1 MLKSS
6 QKDFIKRHIGPS
18 EVEQSFML
26 KELGFKNLDELIKK
40 TVPEKILLKEDLE
53 IGEPHSEYEA
63 LRKLKEISKKN
74 KINSNF
80 IGMGYYGTFTPHVIL
95 RNILENPGW
104 YTSYTP
110 YQPEVAQGRLEML
123 LNFQQ
128 MIIDFTGMDIANAS
142 LLDEGTAAAEAVG
155 LSYRVSKNDS
165 NKVFVSK
172 DCHPQTIDVI
182 KTRAEPMGLEV
193 IVGDEYNDITEEI
206 VCGIIQYPGTL
217 GDIKDPSEAISKIHK
232 NNGKAVL
239 ICDLLALAKLKTPA
253 ELGADIAVGSSQRF
267 GIPMGYGG
275 PHAAFFATKDEY
287 KRSMPGRI
295 IGVSVDRHG
304 NKAYRLA
311 LQTREQHIRRDKATS
326 NICTAQALLAIVSA
340 AYAIYHGPDGIE
352 KIANNTS
359 QLAKNFADK
368 LKNSGYELYSE
379 HFFDTV
385 TIKTLDKTE
394 SIYKN
399 ALRENINIRKVN
411 SEMLAVSFD
420 EKKNV
425 YRANQLLKVFNCSE
439 TIKEEMNENLTNI
452 PKNLLRTSKF
462 LQHKVFNCSETIKE
476 EMNENLTNIPKNILR
491 TSKFLQ
497 HKVFNSYHS
506 ETDMLRYLKRLE
518 DSDIAL
524 NRSMIALGSCTMKLN
539 AVAEMI
545 PVTWREFSE
554 PHPFAPLEQME
565 GYRTLFTDLKN
576 WLRSITGFSGVSLQP
591 NAGAQGEFAGLM
603 VIRKFHEKNGDTNR
617 KVCLIPSSAHGTN
630 PASAQMVGMKVV
642 VVNCDKHGNV
652 DFEDL
657 KSKVETHKDN
667 LAALMVTYPSTHGVF
682 EEKIVEICELIHDN
696 GGQVYMDG
704 ANLNALVGIAKPGKF
719 GPDVCHINL
728 HKTFCIPHGGGG
740 PGMGPIA
747 CKKHL
752 EIFLPKHAVIKDCG
766 PATGIGA
773 ISAAPWGSSS
783 ILSISWMYMK
793 MMGSEGLKKASQVAI
808 LNANYIAHKLDE
820 AFPILYKGEHGN
832 VAHECIIDIRQIKSE
847 TGITEEDIAKR
858 LIDYGFHAP
867 TMSWPVAG
875 TMMIEPTESE
885 SLEEINRFCETLK
898 KIKEEIDKIKS
909 GIFDKLDNP
918 LKNAPHTHVELVSN
932 KWDHKY
938 EREEAAYPSE
948 FLRTFK
954 YWPPVAR
961 VDNVY
966 GDKNLFCTCP
976 SMDEYKDT
984 AA

>member
-1 MLKSS
+1 VEIKMLKSS

-18 EVEQSFML
+18 EADQQKML
-26 KELGFKNLDELIKK
+26 NELGFDNLDDLISK
-40 TVPEKILLKEDLE
+40 TVPEKILLKEDLG
-53 IGEPHSEYEA
+53 IGEPNSEYEA
-63 LRKLKEISKKN
+63 LRKLKVISKQN
-74 KINSNF
+74 RIYSNF
-80 IGMGYYGTFTPHVIL
+80 IGMGYYGTYTPYVIL

-128 MIIDFTGMDIANAS
+128 MIIDFTGLDIANAS

-155 LSYRVSKNDS
+155 LSYRICKNDS
-165 NKVFVSK
+165 NIVFVSK

-182 KTRAEPMGLEV
+182 KTRAEPLGLTVV
-193 IVGDEYNDITEEI
+193 IGDEATDIKEDI
-206 VCGIIQYPGTL
+206 VCGILQYPGTL

-239 ICDLLALAKLKTPA
+239 VCDLLALAKLKTPA

-275 PHAAFFATKDEY
+275 PHAGFFATKDEF

-304 NKAYRLA
+304 NKAYRLS

-340 AYAIYHGPDGIE
+340 AYAIYHGPDGLK
-352 KIANNTS
+352 KIAENTS

-368 LKNSGYELYSE
+368 IKQSGYELYSD

-385 TIKTLDKTE
+385 TIKTLDKTD
-394 SIYKN
+394 SIFRN
-399 ALRENINIRKVN
+399 ALRQNVNIRKVN
-411 SEMLAVSFD
+411 SEMLSVAFD
-420 EKKNV
+420 ERKNV
-425 YRANQLLKVFNCSE
+425 YRANQLLKIFNCSE
-439 TIKEEMNENLTNI
+439 AIKENLNENLNNL
-452 PKNLLRTSKF
+452 PKNLLRTS
-462 LQHKVFNCSETIKE
+462 EY
-476 EMNENLTNIPKNILR
+476 LTHP
-491 TSKFLQ
+491 
-497 HKVFNSYHS
+497 VFNSYHS
-506 ETDMLRYLKRLE
+506 ETDMLRYLKKLE
-518 DSDIAL
+518 DADIAL

-554 PHPFAPLEQME
+554 PHPFAPVEQME

-603 VIRKFHEKNGDTNR
+603 VIKKYHENNGDKNR
-617 KVCLIPSSAHGTN
+617 NVCLIPSSAHGTN

-642 VVNCDKHGNV
+642 VIKCDEHGNV
-652 DFEDL
+652 DIEDL
-657 KSKVETHKDN
+657 KEKAKTHSEN

-682 EEKIVEICELIHDN
+682 EEKISEICELIHEN

-747 CKKHL
+747 CKRHL
-752 EIFLPKHAVIKDCG
+752 EVYLPNHAVIKDCG
-766 PATGIGA
+766 PVTGMGA
-773 ISAAPWGSSS
+773 VSAAPWGSSS
-783 ILSISWMYMK
+783 ILSISWMYIK

-808 LNANYIAHKLDE
+808 LNANYVAHKLKDT
-820 AFPILYKGEHGN
+820 FPILYKGKNGN
-832 VAHECIIDIRQIKSE
+832 VAHECIIDIRKIKSE
-847 TGITEEDIAKR
+847 IGITEEDIAKR
-858 LIDYGFHAP
+858 LIDFGFHAP

-885 SLEEINRFCETLK
+885 GLQEIDRFCNTLK
-898 KIKEEIDKIKS
+898 KIKEEIDKVKS
-909 GIFDKLDNP
+909 GEYDKIDNP
-918 LKNAPHTHVELVSN
+918 IKNSPHTHVELIAN
-932 KWDHKY
+932 KWEHKY

-948 FLRTFK
+948 FLKQIK

-966 GDKNLFCTCP
+966 GDKNLVCSCP
-976 SMDEYKDT
+976 SIDEYKDT

>member
-18 EVEQSFML
+18 EIDQQKML
-26 KELGFKNLDELIKK
+26 KELGFDSLDDLISK
-40 TVPEKILLKEDLE
+40 TVPEKILLKEDLG
-53 IGEPHSEYEA
+53 IGEPNSEYEA
-63 LRKLKEISKKN
+63 LRKLKVISKQN
-74 KINSNF
+74 RIYSNF
-80 IGMGYYGTFTPHVIL
+80 IGMGYYGTYTPYVIL

-104 YTSYTP
+104 YTAYTP

-128 MIIDFTGMDIANAS
+128 MIIDFTGLDIANAS

-155 LSYRVSKNDS
+155 LSYRICKNDS
-165 NKVFVSK
+165 NIVFVSK

-182 KTRAEPMGLEV
+182 KTRAEPLGLKV
-193 IVGDEYNDITEEI
+193 VVGDEASDINEDI
-206 VCGIIQYPGTL
+206 VCGILQYPGTL

-239 ICDLLALAKLKTPA
+239 VCDLLALAKLKTPA

-275 PHAAFFATKDEY
+275 PHAGFFATKDEF

-304 NKAYRLA
+304 NKAYRLS

-340 AYAIYHGPDGIE
+340 AYAIYHGPAGLK
-352 KIANNTS
+352 KIAENTS

-368 LKNSGYELYSE
+368 IKQSGYELYSD

-385 TIKTLDKTE
+385 TIKTLDKTD
-394 SIYKN
+394 SIFRN
-399 ALRENINIRKVN
+399 ALRQNVNIRKVN
-411 SEMLAVSFD
+411 SDMLSVAFD
-420 EKKNV
+420 ERKNV
-425 YRANQLLKVFNCSE
+425 YRANQLLKIFNCSE
-439 TIKEEMNENLTNI
+439 AIKENLNENLNNL
-452 PKNLLRTSKF
+452 PKNLLRTS
-462 LQHKVFNCSETIKE
+462 EY
-476 EMNENLTNIPKNILR
+476 LTHP
-491 TSKFLQ
+491 
-497 HKVFNSYHS
+497 VFNSYHS
-506 ETDMLRYLKRLE
+506 ETDMLRYLKKLE
-518 DSDIAL
+518 DADIAL

-554 PHPFAPLEQME
+554 PHPFAPVEQME

-603 VIRKFHEKNGDTNR
+603 VIKKFHDNNGDKNR
-617 KVCLIPSSAHGTN
+617 NVCLIPSSAHGTN

-642 VVNCDKHGNV
+642 VINCDEHGNV
-652 DFEDL
+652 DIEDL
-657 KSKVETHKDN
+657 KEKAKTHSEN

-682 EEKIVEICELIHDN
+682 EEKISEICEHIHDN

-747 CKKHL
+747 CKRHL
-752 EIFLPKHAVIKDCG
+752 EVYLPNHSVIKDCG
-766 PATGIGA
+766 PVTGMGA
-773 ISAAPWGSSS
+773 VSAAPWGSSS
-783 ILSISWMYMK
+783 ILSISWMYIK

-808 LNANYIAHKLDE
+808 LNANYVSHKLKD
-820 AFPILYKGEHGN
+820 AFPILYKGKNGN
-832 VAHECIIDIRQIKSE
+832 VAHECIIDIRKIKSE
-847 TGITEEDIAKR
+847 VGITEEDIAKR
-858 LIDYGFHAP
+858 LIDFGFHAP

-885 SLEEINRFCETLK
+885 GLQEIDRFCNTLK
-898 KIKEEIDKIKS
+898 KIKEEIDKVKS
-909 GIFDKLDNP
+909 GEYDKIDNP
-918 LKNAPHTHVELVSN
+918 IKNSPHTHVELIAN
-932 KWDHKY
+932 KWEHKY

-948 FLRTFK
+948 FLKQIK

-966 GDKNLFCTCP
+966 GDKNLVCSCP
-976 SMDEYKDT
+976 SIDEYKDT

>member
-1 MLKSS
+1 MSTINSQRKVVVNMLKSS
-6 QKDFIKRHIGPS
+6 QRDFIRRHIGPS
-18 EVEQSFML
+18 EEDQSKML
-26 KELGFKNLDELIKK
+26 NELGFKNLDDLISK
-40 TVPEKILLKEDLE
+40 TVPENILLKEELD
-53 IGEPHSEYEA
+53 IGEPNSEYEA
-63 LRKLKEISKKN
+63 LRKLKAISKKN
-74 KINSNF
+74 KIYSNF
-80 IGMGYYGTFTPHVIL
+80 IGMGYYGTFTPYVIL

-128 MIIDFTGMDIANAS
+128 MICDFTGMDISNAS

-155 LSYRVSKNDS
+155 LSYRLCKNDS
-165 NKVFVSK
+165 NIVFVSK

-182 KTRAEPMGLEV
+182 KTRAEPLGLTVV
-193 IVGDEYNDITEEI
+193 IGDENSEIKEDI
-206 VCGIIQYPGTL
+206 VCGILQYPGTL

-239 ICDLLALAKLKTPA
+239 VCDLLALAKLKTPA

-275 PHAAFFATKDEY
+275 PHAGFFATKDEF

-304 NKAYRLA
+304 NKAYRLS

-340 AYAIYHGPDGIE
+340 AYAVYHGPEGIK
-352 KIANNTS
+352 KIAENTS

-368 LKNSGYELYSE
+368 IKQSGYEIYSD
-379 HFFDTV
+379 HFFDTI

-394 SIYKN
+394 SIYQN
-399 ALRENINIRKVN
+399 ALTQNVNIRKVN
-411 SEMLAVSFD
+411 SEMLSVAFD
-420 EKKNV
+420 ERKNV
-425 YRANQLLKVFNCSE
+425 YRANQLLKIFNCSE
-439 TIKEEMNENLTNI
+439 TIKDKMNENLSNL
-452 PKNLLRTSKF
+452 PKNLLRTS
-462 LQHKVFNCSETIKE
+462 SY
-476 EMNENLTNIPKNILR
+476 LTHP
-491 TSKFLQ
+491 
-497 HKVFNSYHS
+497 VFNSYHS
-506 ETDMLRYLKRLE
+506 ETEMLRYLKKLE
-518 DSDIAL
+518 DADIAL

-554 PHPFAPLEQME
+554 PHPFAPVEQME

-576 WLRSITGFSGVSLQP
+576 WLRSVTGFSGVSLQP

-603 VIRKFHEKNGDTNR
+603 VIKKYHEQNGEMNR
-617 KVCLIPSSAHGTN
+617 NVCLIPSSAHGTN

-642 VVNCDKHGNV
+642 VIKCDEHGNV
-652 DFEDL
+652 DINDL
-657 KSKVETHKDN
+657 KEKAEIHKDN

-682 EEKIVEICELIHDN
+682 EEKITEICELIHNN

-704 ANLNALVGIAKPGKF
+704 ANLNALVGVAKPGKF

-752 EIFLPKHAVIKDCG
+752 EKYLPNHSVIKDCG
-766 PATGIGA
+766 PATGMGA
-773 ISAAPWGSSS
+773 VSAAPWGSSS
-783 ILSISWMYMK
+783 ILSISWMYIK

-808 LNANYIAHKLDE
+808 LNANYVAHKLKD
-820 AFPILYKGEHGN
+820 AFPILYKGKNGN
-832 VAHECIIDIRQIKSE
+832 VAHECIIDIRKIKSE

-858 LIDYGFHAP
+858 LIDFGFHAP

-885 SLEEINRFCETLK
+885 GLDEINRFCNTLI
-898 KIKEEIDKIKS
+898 KIKQEIDKIQS
-909 GIFDKLDNP
+909 GHFDKVDNP
-918 LKNAPHTHVELVSN
+918 LKNAPHTHVEVAAN

-948 FLRTFK
+948 ILKTTK

-976 SMDEYKDT
+976 SIDEYKDT

>member
-1 MLKSS
+1 VEIKMLKSS

-18 EVEQSFML
+18 EADQQKML
-26 KELGFKNLDELIKK
+26 NELGFENLDDLISK
-40 TVPEKILLKEDLE
+40 TVPEKILLKEDLG
-53 IGEPHSEYEA
+53 IGEPNSEYEA
-63 LRKLKEISKKN
+63 LRKLKVISKQN
-74 KINSNF
+74 RIYSNF
-80 IGMGYYGTFTPHVIL
+80 IGMGYYGTYTPYVIL

-128 MIIDFTGMDIANAS
+128 MIIDFTGLDIANAS

-155 LSYRVSKNDS
+155 LSYRLCKNDS
-165 NKVFVSK
+165 NIVFVSK

-182 KTRAEPMGLEV
+182 KTRAEPLGLTV
-193 IVGDEYNDITEEI
+193 VVGDEGTDINEDI
-206 VCGIIQYPGTL
+206 VCGILQYPGTL

-239 ICDLLALAKLKTPA
+239 VCDLLALAKLKTPA

-275 PHAAFFATKDEY
+275 PHAGFFATKDEY

-304 NKAYRLA
+304 NKAYRLS

-340 AYAIYHGPDGIE
+340 AYAIYHGPEGLR
-352 KIANNTS
+352 KIAENTS

-368 LKNSGYELYSE
+368 IKQSGYELYSD

-385 TIKTLDKTE
+385 TIKTLDKTD
-394 SIYKN
+394 SIFRN
-399 ALRENINIRKVN
+399 ALRQNVNIRKVN
-411 SEMLAVSFD
+411 SEMLSVAFD
-420 EKKNV
+420 ERKNV
-425 YRANQLLKVFNCSE
+425 YRANQLLKIFNCSE
-439 TIKEEMNENLTNI
+439 AIKENLNENLSNL
-452 PKNLLRTSKF
+452 PKNLLRTS
-462 LQHKVFNCSETIKE
+462 EY
-476 EMNENLTNIPKNILR
+476 LTHP
-491 TSKFLQ
+491 
-497 HKVFNSYHS
+497 VFNSYHS
-506 ETDMLRYLKRLE
+506 ETEMLRYLKKLE
-518 DSDIAL
+518 DADIAL

-554 PHPFAPLEQME
+554 PHPFAPVEQME

-603 VIRKFHEKNGDTNR
+603 VIKKYHENNGDKNR
-617 KVCLIPSSAHGTN
+617 NVCLIPSSAHGTN

-642 VVNCDKHGNV
+642 VIKCDEHGNV
-652 DFEDL
+652 DIEDL
-657 KSKVETHKDN
+657 KEKATTHSEN

-682 EEKIVEICELIHDN
+682 EEKITEICELIHNN

-747 CKKHL
+747 CKRHL
-752 EIFLPKHAVIKDCG
+752 EVYLPNHAVIKDCG
-766 PATGIGA
+766 PVTGMGA
-773 ISAAPWGSSS
+773 VSAAPWGSSS
-783 ILSISWMYMK
+783 ILSISWMYIK

-808 LNANYIAHKLDE
+808 LNANYLAHKLKDT
-820 AFPILYKGEHGN
+820 FPILYKGKNGN
-832 VAHECIIDIRQIKSE
+832 VAHECIIDIRKIKSE
-847 TGITEEDIAKR
+847 VGITEEDIAKR
-858 LIDYGFHAP
+858 LIDFGFHAP

-885 SLEEINRFCETLK
+885 GLQEIDRFCNTLK
-898 KIKEEIDKIKS
+898 KIKEEIDKVQS
-909 GIFDKLDNP
+909 GEYDKIDNP
-918 LKNAPHTHVELVSN
+918 IKNSPHTHVELIAN
-932 KWDHKY
+932 KWEHKY

-948 FLRTFK
+948 FLKQIK

-966 GDKNLFCTCP
+966 GDKNLVCSCP
-976 SMDEYKDT
+976 SIDEYKDT

>member
-1 MLKSS
+1 MLKNA
-6 QKDFIKRHIGPS
+6 QKDFIQRHIGPS
-18 EVEQSFML
+18 EMEQQKML
-26 KELGFKNLDELIKK
+26 KDLGYKNLNELIEK
-40 TVPEKILLKEDLE
+40 TVPEKILFRDNLD
-53 IGEPHSEYEA
+53 IGDANSEYKA
-63 LRKLKEISKKN
+63 LRKLKNISKKN
-74 KINSNF
+74 KIFSSF
-80 IGMGYYGTFTPHVIL
+80 IGMGYYGTYTPYVIL

-142 LLDEGTAAAEAVG
+142 LLDEGTAAAEAMG
-155 LSYRVSKNDS
+155 LSYRLSKNETK
-165 NKVFVSK
+165 KVFVSK
-172 DCHPQTIDVI
+172 NCHPQTIEVI
-182 KTRAEPMGLEV
+182 KTRAEPLGLEI
-193 IVGDEYNDITEEI
+193 IVGDEDKDINENI
-206 VCGIIQYPGTL
+206 ICGILQYPGTL

-232 NNGKAVL
+232 KSGKAVL
-239 ICDLLALAKLKTPA
+239 ACDLLALAKLKTPA
-253 ELGADIAVGSSQRF
+253 ELGADIAIGSSQRF

-275 PHAAFFATKDEY
+275 PHAAFFATKDEF

-295 IGVSVDRHG
+295 VGVSVDRHG
-304 NKAYRLA
+304 KKAFRLA

-340 AYAIYHGPDGIE
+340 AYAVYHGPKGIK
-352 KIANNTS
+352 KIAETVS
-359 QLAKNFADK
+359 QLTKNFADK
-368 LKNSGYELYSE
+368 LKQSGYELYSDD
-379 HFFDTV
+379 FFDTV
-385 TIKTLDKTE
+385 TVKTFDKTE
-394 SIYKN
+394 KIYKN
-399 ALRENINIRKVN
+399 ALDQGVNIRKVN
-411 SEMLAVSFD
+411 SELLAVSFD
-420 EKKNV
+420 ERKNL
-425 YRANQLLKVFNCSE
+425 YRANQLLKIFNCSE
-439 TIKEEMNENLTNI
+439 TIKETMNESLSNL
-452 PKNLLRTSKF
+452 PKKLLRTSTY
-462 LQHKVFNCSETIKE
+462 LDH
-476 EMNENLTNIPKNILR
+476 P
-491 TSKFLQ
+491 
-497 HKVFNSYHS
+497 VFNSYHS
-506 ETDMLRYLKRLE
+506 ETEMLRYLKRLE

-524 NRSMIALGSCTMKLN
+524 NRTMIALGSCTMKLN
-539 AVAEMI
+539 AVSEMI
-545 PVTWREFSE
+545 PVTWKEFSQ
-554 PHPFAPLEQME
+554 PHPFSPVEQMD
-565 GYRTLFTDLKN
+565 GYRELFTDLKN

-603 VIRKFHEKNGDTNR
+603 VIRKFHEKNGESNR
-617 KVCLIPSSAHGTN
+617 NVCLIPSSAHGTN

-642 VVNCDKHGNV
+642 VIKCDDHGNV
-652 DFEDL
+652 DYEDL
-657 KSKVETHKDN
+657 KNKTKEHSEN

-682 EEKIVEICELIHDN
+682 EEKITDICDLIHKH

-704 ANLNALVGIAKPGKF
+704 ANLNALVGIAKPGNF

-752 EIFLPKHAVIKDCG
+752 EIFLPKHSVIKDCG

-773 ISAAPWGSSS
+773 VSAAPWGSSS
-783 ILSISWMYMK
+783 ILSISWMYIK

-808 LNANYIAHKLDE
+808 LNANYIAHKLKDS
-820 AFPILYKGEHGN
+820 FPILYKGKNGN
-832 VAHECIIDIRQIKSE
+832 VAHECIIDIRKIKTD

-858 LIDYGFHAP
+858 LIDFGYHAP

-885 SLEEINRFCETLK
+885 SLSEMNRFCSALQ
-898 KIKEEIDKIKS
+898 KIKQEIDKIQS
-909 GIFDKLDNP
+909 GDYDKADNP
-918 LKNAPHTHVELVSN
+918 LKNAPHTHVELSSN
-932 KWDHKY
+932 KWEHKY

-948 FLRTFK
+948 ILKTVK

-976 SMDEYKDT
+976 SMDEYEDS

>member
-1 MLKSS
+1 MSTINSQRKVVVNMLKSS
-6 QKDFIKRHIGPS
+6 QRDFIRRHIGPS
-18 EVEQSFML
+18 EEDQSKML
-26 KELGFKNLDELIKK
+26 NELGFKNLDDLISK
-40 TVPEKILLKEDLE
+40 TVPENILLKEELD
-53 IGEPHSEYEA
+53 IGEPNSEYEA
-63 LRKLKEISKKN
+63 LRKLKAISKKN
-74 KINSNF
+74 KIYSNF
-80 IGMGYYGTFTPHVIL
+80 IGMGYYGTFTPYVIL

-128 MIIDFTGMDIANAS
+128 MICDFTGMDISNAS

-155 LSYRVSKNDS
+155 LSYRLCKNDS
-165 NKVFVSK
+165 NIVFVSK

-182 KTRAEPMGLEV
+182 KTRAEPLGLTVV
-193 IVGDEYNDITEEI
+193 IGDENSEIKEDI
-206 VCGIIQYPGTL
+206 VCGILQYPGTL

-239 ICDLLALAKLKTPA
+239 VCDLLALAKLKTPA

-275 PHAAFFATKDEY
+275 PHAGFFATKDEF

-304 NKAYRLA
+304 NKAYRLS

-340 AYAIYHGPDGIE
+340 AYAVYHGSEGIK
-352 KIANNTS
+352 KIAENTS

-368 LKNSGYELYSE
+368 IKQSGYEIYSD
-379 HFFDTV
+379 HFFDTI

-394 SIYKN
+394 SIYQN
-399 ALRENINIRKVN
+399 ALSQNVNIRKVN
-411 SEMLAVSFD
+411 SEMLSVAFD
-420 EKKNV
+420 ERKNV
-425 YRANQLLKVFNCSE
+425 YRANQLLKIFNCSE
-439 TIKEEMNENLTNI
+439 TIKDKMNENLSNL
-452 PKNLLRTSKF
+452 PKNLLRTS
-462 LQHKVFNCSETIKE
+462 SY
-476 EMNENLTNIPKNILR
+476 LTHP
-491 TSKFLQ
+491 
-497 HKVFNSYHS
+497 VFNSYHS
-506 ETDMLRYLKRLE
+506 ETEMLRYLKKLE
-518 DSDIAL
+518 DADIAL

-554 PHPFAPLEQME
+554 PHPFAPVEQME

-576 WLRSITGFSGVSLQP
+576 WLRSVTGFSGVSLQP

-603 VIRKFHEKNGDTNR
+603 VIKKYHEQNGETNR
-617 KVCLIPSSAHGTN
+617 NVCLIPSSAHGTN

-642 VVNCDKHGNV
+642 VIKCDEHGNV
-652 DFEDL
+652 DINDL
-657 KSKVETHKDN
+657 KEKAEIHKDN

-682 EEKIVEICELIHDN
+682 EEKITEICELIHNN

-704 ANLNALVGIAKPGKF
+704 ANLNALVGVAKPGKF

-752 EIFLPKHAVIKDCG
+752 EKYLPNHSVIKDCG
-766 PATGIGA
+766 PATGMGA
-773 ISAAPWGSSS
+773 VSAAPWGSSS
-783 ILSISWMYMK
+783 ILSISWMYIK

-808 LNANYIAHKLDE
+808 LNANYVAHKLKD
-820 AFPILYKGEHGN
+820 AFPILYKGKNGN
-832 VAHECIIDIRQIKSE
+832 VAHECIIDIRKIKSE

-858 LIDYGFHAP
+858 LIDFGFHAP

-885 SLEEINRFCETLK
+885 GLDEINRFCNTLI
-898 KIKEEIDKIKS
+898 KIKQEIDKIQS
-909 GIFDKLDNP
+909 GHFDKVDNP
-918 LKNAPHTHVELVSN
+918 LKNAPHTHVEVAAN

-948 FLRTFK
+948 ILKTTK

-976 SMDEYKDT
+976 SIDEYKDT

>member
-1 MLKSS
+1 MLISS

-18 EVEQSFML
+18 ESDQQKML
-26 KELGFKNLDELIKK
+26 SELGFKSLDDLIAK
-40 TVPEKILLKEDLE
+40 TVPENILLSEQLE
-53 IGEPHSEYEA
+53 IGEPNSEYEA
-63 LRKLKEISKKN
+63 LRKLKAISKQN
-74 KINSNF
+74 RIYSNF
-80 IGMGYYGTFTPHVIL
+80 IGMGYYGNYTPYVIL

-155 LSYRVSKNDS
+155 LSYRLCKNNS
-165 NKVFVSK
+165 NVIFVSK

-182 KTRAEPMGLEV
+182 KTRAEPLGLKVV
-193 IVGDEYNDITEEI
+193 IGDEHNEIKEDI

-239 ICDLLALAKLKTPA
+239 VCDLLALAKLKTPA

-275 PHAAFFATKDEY
+275 PHAGFFATKDEF

-304 NKAYRLA
+304 NKAYRLS

-340 AYAIYHGPDGIE
+340 AYAIYHGPEGIK
-352 KIANNTS
+352 KIAENTS

-368 LKNSGYELYSE
+368 IKQSGYELYSE
-379 HFFDTV
+379 YFFDTV
-385 TIKTLDKTE
+385 TIKTLDKTD
-394 SIYKN
+394 SIFRN
-399 ALRENINIRKVN
+399 ALRQNVNIRKVN
-411 SEMLAVSFD
+411 SQMLSVAFD
-420 EKKNV
+420 ERKNV
-425 YRANQLLKVFNCSE
+425 YRANQLLKIFNCSE
-439 TIKEEMNENLTNI
+439 TIRENAVENLSNL
-452 PKNLLRTSKF
+452 PESLLRTSNY
-462 LQHKVFNCSETIKE
+462 LQH
-476 EMNENLTNIPKNILR
+476 P
-491 TSKFLQ
+491 
-497 HKVFNSYHS
+497 VFNSYHS
-506 ETDMLRYLKRLE
+506 ETEMLRYLKKLE
-518 DSDIAL
+518 DADIAL

-545 PVTWREFSE
+545 PVTWREFAD
-554 PHPFAPLEQME
+554 PHPFAPVEQME

-603 VIRKFHEKNGDTNR
+603 VIRKFHEENGQSNR
-617 KVCLIPSSAHGTN
+617 NVCLIPSSAHGTN

-642 VVNCDKHGNV
+642 VVNCDNQGNV
-652 DFEDL
+652 DINDL
-657 KSKVETHKDN
+657 KEKAEKHSEN

-682 EEKIVEICELIHDN
+682 EEKISEICEIIHNN

-719 GPDVCHINL
+719 GPDICHINL

-752 EIFLPKHAVIKDCG
+752 EIYLPNHPVVKDCG
-766 PATGIGA
+766 PSTGIGA

-783 ILSISWMYMK
+783 ILSISWMYIK

-808 LNANYIAHKLDE
+808 LNANYIAHKLKND
-820 AFPILYKGEHGN
+820 FPILYKGKNGN
-832 VAHECIIDIRQIKSE
+832 VAHECIIDIRKIKAE

-858 LIDYGFHAP
+858 LIDFGFHAP

-885 SLEEINRFCETLK
+885 SLEEINKFCNTLK
-898 KIKEEIDKIKS
+898 KIKEEIDKVKT
-909 GIFDKLDNP
+909 GEYDKLDNP
-918 LKNAPHTHVELVSN
+918 IKNAPHTHVELVSSE
-932 KWDHKY
+932 WSHKY
-938 EREEAAYPSE
+938 TREEAAYPSE
-948 FLRTFK
+948 YLKSIK

-966 GDKNLFCTCP
+966 GDKNLICSCP
-976 SMDEYKDT
+976 SIDEYKDT

>member
-1 MLKSS
+1 MLKNA
-6 QKDFIKRHIGPS
+6 QKDFIQRHIGPS
-18 EVEQSFML
+18 VEEQNVML
-26 KELGFKNLDELIKK
+26 KELGYKDLNELIKN
-40 TVPEKILLKEDLE
+40 TVPGKILSKDDLE
-53 IGEPHSEYEA
+53 IGDPNSEYKA
-63 LRKLKEISKKN
+63 LRKLKNISKKN
-74 KINSNF
+74 KIYSSF
-80 IGMGYYGTFTPHVIL
+80 IGMGYYGTYTPYVIL

-123 LNFQQ
+123 MNFQQ

-155 LSYRVSKNDS
+155 LSYRISKS
-165 NKVFVSK
+165 ETKKVFVSK
-172 DCHPQTIDVI
+172 NCHPQTIEVI
-182 KTRAEPMGLEV
+182 KTRAEPLGLEIV
-193 IVGDEYNDITEEI
+193 VGDEDKDINEDI
-206 VCGIIQYPGTL
+206 ICGIIQYPGTL
-217 GDIKDPSEAISKIHK
+217 GDIKDPSESISKIHK
-232 NNGKAVL
+232 QNGKAVL
-239 ICDLLALAKLKTPA
+239 VCDLLALAKLKTPS

-295 IGVSVDRHG
+295 VGVSVDRHG
-304 NKAYRLA
+304 KKAYRLA

-340 AYAIYHGPDGIE
+340 AYAVYHGPNGIK
-352 KIANNTS
+352 KIAESVS
-359 QLAKNFADK
+359 QLTKNFADK
-368 LKNSGYELYSE
+368 LKQSGYELYSDK
-379 HFFDTV
+379 FFDTV
-385 TIKTLDKTE
+385 TVKTLDKTE
-394 SIYKN
+394 KIYKN
-399 ALRENINIRKVN
+399 ALDQGVNIRKVN

-420 EKKNV
+420 ERKNL
-425 YRANQLLKVFNCSE
+425 YRANQLLKIFNCSE
-439 TIKEEMNENLTNI
+439 TIKESMNESLSNI
-452 PKNLLRTSKF
+452 PKNLLRTSTY
-462 LQHKVFNCSETIKE
+462 LDHA
-476 EMNENLTNIPKNILR
+476 
-491 TSKFLQ
+491 
-497 HKVFNSYHS
+497 VFNSYHS
-506 ETDMLRYLKRLE
+506 ETEMLRYLKKLE

-539 AVAEMI
+539 AVSEMI
-545 PVTWREFSE
+545 PVTWKEFSQ
-554 PHPFAPLEQME
+554 PHPFSPIEQMD
-565 GYRTLFTDLKN
+565 GYRELFTDLKN

-603 VIRKFHEKNGDTNR
+603 VIRKFHEKKGDNNR
-617 KVCLIPSSAHGTN
+617 NVCLIPSSAHGTN

-642 VVNCDKHGNV
+642 VVKCDEHGNV
-652 DFEDL
+652 DFDDL
-657 KSKVETHKDN
+657 KKKAEEHSEN

-682 EEKIVEICELIHDN
+682 EEKITEICELIHNN

-704 ANLNALVGIAKPGKF
+704 ANLNALVGIAKPGNF

-752 EIFLPKHAVIKDCG
+752 EIFLPKHSVIKDCG

-773 ISAAPWGSSS
+773 VSAAPWGSSS
-783 ILSISWMYMK
+783 ILSISWMYIK

-808 LNANYIAHKLDE
+808 LNANYIAHKLKDS
-820 AFPILYKGEHGN
+820 FPILYKGKSGN
-832 VAHECIIDIRQIKSE
+832 VAHECIIDIRKIKND

-858 LIDYGFHAP
+858 LIDFGYHAP

-885 SLEEINRFCETLK
+885 SLSEINRFCSTLQ
-898 KIKEEIDKIKS
+898 KIKQEIDKIQS
-909 GIFDKLDNP
+909 GKYDKIDNP
-918 LKNAPHTHVELVSN
+918 LKNAPHTHVELASN

-948 FLRTFK
+948 FLKTAK

-976 SMDEYKDT
+976 SMDEYEDT

>member
-1 MLKSS
+1 MSTINSQRKVVVNMLKSS
-6 QKDFIKRHIGPS
+6 QRDFIRRHIGPS
-18 EVEQSFML
+18 EEDQNKML
-26 KELGFKNLDELIKK
+26 NELGFKNLDDLISK
-40 TVPEKILLKEDLE
+40 TVPENILLKEELD
-53 IGEPHSEYEA
+53 IGEPNSEYEA
-63 LRKLKEISKKN
+63 LRKLKAISKKN
-74 KINSNF
+74 KIYSNF
-80 IGMGYYGTFTPHVIL
+80 IGMGYYGTFTPYVIL

-128 MIIDFTGMDIANAS
+128 MICDFTGMDISNAS

-155 LSYRVSKNDS
+155 LSYRLCKNDS
-165 NKVFVSK
+165 NIVFVSK

-182 KTRAEPMGLEV
+182 KTRAEPLGLTVV
-193 IVGDEYNDITEEI
+193 IGDENSEIKEDI
-206 VCGIIQYPGTL
+206 VCGILQYPGTL

-239 ICDLLALAKLKTPA
+239 VCDLLALAKLKTPA

-275 PHAAFFATKDEY
+275 PHAGFFATKDEF

-304 NKAYRLA
+304 NKAYRLS

-340 AYAIYHGPDGIE
+340 AYAVYHGPEGIK
-352 KIANNTS
+352 KIAENTS

-368 LKNSGYELYSE
+368 IKQSGYEIYSD
-379 HFFDTV
+379 HFFDTI

-394 SIYKN
+394 SIYQN
-399 ALRENINIRKVN
+399 ALSQNVNIRKVN
-411 SEMLAVSFD
+411 SEMLSVAFD
-420 EKKNV
+420 ERKNV
-425 YRANQLLKVFNCSE
+425 YRANQLLKIFNCSE
-439 TIKEEMNENLTNI
+439 TIKDKMNENLSNL
-452 PKNLLRTSKF
+452 PKNLLRTS
-462 LQHKVFNCSETIKE
+462 SY
-476 EMNENLTNIPKNILR
+476 LTHP
-491 TSKFLQ
+491 
-497 HKVFNSYHS
+497 VFNSYHS
-506 ETDMLRYLKRLE
+506 ETEMLRYLKKLE
-518 DSDIAL
+518 DADIAL

-554 PHPFAPLEQME
+554 PHPFAPVEQME

-576 WLRSITGFSGVSLQP
+576 WLRSVTGFSGVSLQP

-603 VIRKFHEKNGDTNR
+603 VIKKYHEQNGETNR
-617 KVCLIPSSAHGTN
+617 NVCLIPSSAHGTN

-642 VVNCDKHGNV
+642 VIKCDEHGNV
-652 DFEDL
+652 DINDL
-657 KSKVETHKDN
+657 KEKAEIHKDN

-682 EEKIVEICELIHDN
+682 EEKITEICELIHNN

-704 ANLNALVGIAKPGKF
+704 ANLNALVGVAKPGKF

-752 EIFLPKHAVIKDCG
+752 EKYLPNHSVIKDCG
-766 PATGIGA
+766 PATGMGA
-773 ISAAPWGSSS
+773 VSAAPWGSSS
-783 ILSISWMYMK
+783 ILSISWMYIK

-808 LNANYIAHKLDE
+808 LNANYVAHKLKE
-820 AFPILYKGEHGN
+820 AFPILYKGKNGN
-832 VAHECIIDIRQIKSE
+832 VAHECIIDIRKIKSE

-858 LIDYGFHAP
+858 LIDFGFHAP

-885 SLEEINRFCETLK
+885 GLDEINRFCNTLI
-898 KIKEEIDKIKS
+898 KIKQEIDKIQS
-909 GIFDKLDNP
+909 GHFDKVDNP
-918 LKNAPHTHVELVSN
+918 LKNAPHTHVEVAAN

-948 FLRTFK
+948 ILKTTK

-976 SMDEYKDT
+976 SIDEYKDT